1 MRRVH
6 VTVDGMV
13 QGVGYRFTMQHVA
26 QREGVTGWVRN
37 LRDGRVEAE
46 IEGPDAAV
54 DAVLAWMA
62 KGPRGGYVSDT
73 TVSGIPVTGD
83 SGFHIRRDG

>member
-1 MRRVH
+1 MRGVH
-6 VTVDGMV
+6 VTVSGFV
-13 QGVGYRFTMQHVA
+13 QGVGYRYTLRHVA

-46 IEGPDAAV
+46 LEGPDAAV

-62 KGPRGGYVSDT
+62 EGPRGAGVTGLAVSD
-73 TVSGIPVTGD
+73 IPAAGG
-83 SGFHIRRDG
+83 SGFHIRHDG